1 MKWIKIDS
9 FPRYSVSDMG
19 VVKNNETG
27 KILTPVIMPNGYTN
41 LTLTP
46 GRKNKSVHRLVAEA
60 FIPNPENKP
69 YVNHI
74 NGDKTDNRVENLEW
88 CTPSENMQHARKF
101 LNWKPTI
108 LPQTQA
114 ASVNA
119 CSKAVLCV
127 ESGIIYKSQHEASRK
142 TGIDQRQISAC
153 VTGKHHTAG
162 GFHWEY
168 ALKIIGVTENDG

>member
-1 MKWIKIDS
+1 MEWIKIDD
-9 FPRYSVSDMG
+9 FQRYSVSNMG
-19 VVKNNETG
+19 FVRNDETG
-27 KILTPVIMPNGYTN
+27 ELLTPVLQPNGYLR

-46 GRKNKSVHRLVAEA
+46 GRKNKSIHRLVANA

-88 CTPSENMQHARKF
+88 CTPSENMQHARNV

-108 LPQTQA
+108 LQKTQA

-119 CSKAVLCV
+119 CSKAVMCV
-127 ESGIIYKSQHEASRK
+127 ESGVVYKSQREASRK
-142 TGIDQRQISAC
+142 TGVSQQHISKC
-153 VTGKHHTAG
+153 VLGKRHTAG
-162 GFHWEY
+162 GFHWKNT
-168 ALKIIGVTENDG
+168 LKIIGGN

>member
-1 MKWIKIDS
+1 MMKWIKIDN
-9 FPRYSVSDMG
+9 FQRYSVSNLGFVRND
-19 VVKNNETG
+19 ETG
-27 KILTPVIMPNGYTN
+27 ELLTPALSPSGY
-41 LTLTP
+41 LRLMLTP
-46 GRKNKSVHRLVAEA
+46 GRVNKSVHRLVADA

-101 LNWKPTI
+101 LNWKPNI
-108 LPQTQA
+108 LPKTLT
-114 ASVNA
+114 ASINA

-127 ESGIIYKSQHEASRK
+127 ESGIVYRSQCEASRK
-142 TGIDQRQISAC
+142 TGVSQAHISRC
-153 VTGKHHTAG
+153 VLGKQHTAG

-168 ALKIIGVTENDG
+168 ALKIIGGN

>member
-1 MKWIKIDS
+1 MEWMKINE

-19 VVKNNETG
+19 YVRNDETG
-27 KILTPVIMPNGYTN
+27 GILAPVIMPNGYAR

-46 GRKNKSVHRLVAEA
+46 GRINKSIHRLVAEA

-88 CTPSENMQHARKF
+88 CTPSENMQHARKI
-101 LNWKPTI
+101 LGWKPTV
-108 LPQTQA
+108 PPETQA

-119 CSKAVLCV
+119 CSKPVLCV
-127 ESGIIYKSQHEASRK
+127 ESGKIYKSQCEAARK
-142 TGIDQRQISAC
+142 TGANQRHISDC
-153 VTGKHHTAG
+153 VTGKRHTAG
-162 GFHWEY
+162 GFHWED
-168 ALKIIGVTENDG
+168 ALKIIGVTEK